1 MDIRQSIFMESL
13 VKHWNGLPREVVGS
27 LSLEVFRRHVDMVPR
42 DISLVMGIDRSH
54 WLLGLVILK
63 AFSNVDDFMSLL
75 FLIQYSV
82 FLFYQYS
89 L

>member
-1 MDIRQSIFMESL
+1 MGCQG
-13 VKHWNGLPREVVGS
+13 KWWGLYPLRY
-27 LSLEVFRRHVDMVPR
+27 LEDVDMVPR

-82 FLFYQYS
+82 FLFYQYN